1 MITTGALDPR
11 AFGLAVGLLLC
22 LGPLELRDG
31 LPLGPLKL
39 TTTELLAAMAA
50 SVGAVSLLRGWRQ
63 RTLAFPPAAVAR
75 WPVLALALW
84 AAVHLAS
91 ALWAEP
97 PRFEALKAGMRVA
110 GHLGLAALVLLH
122 AGEPA
127 FVRRLRVGA
136 LAAVGVI
143 AAMGVCERALGRE
156 FEPVL
161 LQFRDEP
168 TWMLGEQRLA
178 TVFYHANTCAAF
190 FELMTPVVLVV
201 ALTQQGMR
209 RWLWFSLAGVGALLL
224 SVTYSRAGF
233 GAALVGAAV
242 LAWSARLPDAP
253 RWTRR
258 AAIGWWALVLFAYVA
273 NPDMRA
279 RIGLDERSY
288 RPQYKFI
295 KGCTGYPGDVVQVP
309 LHIKNRGAWALS
321 NRQAKGA
328 AIHVLLDWRGK
339 KTAQGWTWTALPDLP
354 PGAETV
360 VQLPV
365 TLPGPPGDYV
375 LVVDIMRDEVL
386 RISGAGAPLAFVGC
400 GVYERGAQV
409 QPGSVAPVMPA
420 SLDAVRVS
428 RMLDLERRHYWRAAI
443 LLWERRPWLGWG
455 SDRYH
460 SVHREYVP
468 NAGYDF
474 RARAH
479 SIVLET
485 AADLGLLGLAALGL
499 LLMTLVRTAR
509 LAWRHG
515 WRDGGLAIALCAGL
529 CALGV
534 HSMVDYFL
542 GYTQM
547 AVVVWPLIGL
557 LLGLGVNAQVASA
570 RQKHGVADEPQ
581 LDSGGGIQAA
591 QVCLDRVE
599 RRTDSAP

>member
-1 MITTGALDPR
+1 MIAVGAFDGR
-11 AFGLAVGLLLC
+11 AFGLAVALLLC
-22 LGPLELRDG
+22 FGPLELRDG
-31 LPLGPLKL
+31 LAVGPLRL
-39 TTTELLAAMAA
+39 TTTELI
-50 SVGAVSLLRGWRQ
+50 
-63 RTLAFPPAAVAR
+63 AAVAAGVGTASLLVGLRRRALEIAPWPLLR
-75 WPVLALALW
+75 WPLLALGLW
-84 AAVHLAS
+84 AGVHLAS

-97 PRFEALKAGMRVA
+97 PRAEALKSGLRVA
-110 GHLGLAALVLLH
+110 GHLSLAALVLLH
-122 AGEPA
+122 AADAP
-127 FVRRLRVGA
+127 FVRRMWSGA

-143 AAMGVCERALGRE
+143 ATLGVCERVFGRA

-190 FELMTPVVLVV
+190 LELLAPIVLVT
-201 ALTQQGMR
+201 ALGQTGLR
-209 RWLWFSLAGVGALLL
+209 KWAWFGLAGLCALLL

-233 GAALVGAAV
+233 GAALVGAGV

-253 RWTRR
+253 CWTKR
-258 AAIGWWALVLFAYVA
+258 AAIGWWALVLMAYVA

-288 RPQYKFI
+288 RPQYRFV
-295 KGCTGYPGDVVQVP
+295 KGCSGYPGDVVQVP

-328 AIHVLLDWRGK
+328 AIHVLVDWRGK
-339 KTAQGWTWTALPDLP
+339 KTAQGWTWTPLPDRP
-354 PGAETV
+354 PGAEAV

-365 TLPGPPGDYV
+365 TLPGPPGEFV

-400 GVYERGAQV
+400 GVYEPGAPL
-409 QPGSVAPVMPA
+409 QPGSVAPVVPA

-455 SDRYH
+455 SDRFH

-468 NAGYDF
+468 NGGYDF

-485 AADLGLLGLAALGL
+485 AADLGMLGLAALAVL
-499 LLMTLVRTAR
+499 LWTLARTGR
-509 LAWRHG
+509 HAWRRG
-515 WRDGGLAIALCAGL
+515 WAQGGRAIALAAGL
-529 CALGV
+529 SGLGV
-534 HSMVDYFL
+534 HSLVDYFL

-547 AVVVWPLIGL
+547 AVVVWPLVGL
-557 LLGLGVNAQVASA
+557 LLGLGVRARASSA
-570 RQKHGVADEPQ
+570 RQQDHIANEAQVDGPGGV
-581 LDSGGGIQAA
+581 QAA
-591 QVCLDRVE
+591 QLGLEGVE
-599 RRTDSAP
+599 RSGDRGP